1 MIHRNLTAMDSRFS
15 LTSASP
21 NTTSSLF
28 HFHDYAIRTDVDPQ
42 GNPWFVASDV
52 CAALEIKNSRQALAK
67 LDSDEKGVISSD
79 TLGGIQSIATVNE
92 AGLYE
97 LIFRSRKPE
106 AKNFKRWVKHTVL
119 PTIRK
124 DGLYVLG
131 EEKLFAECATD
142 AELEEAFAKAQA
154 RVAELFNEK
163 ASRQMARHIEEREAR
178 SLFYKTMNRGRVRR
192 RKGPKQLSK

>member
-1 MIHRNLTAMDSRFS
+1 MDSHFP

-21 NTTSSLF
+21 YTIPSLF
-28 HFHDYAIRTDVDPQ
+28 HFNDNAIRTNVDAQ
-42 GNPWFVASDV
+42 GNPWFVAADV
-52 CAALEIKNSRQALAK
+52 CAALDIKNSRQALAK
-67 LDSDEKGVISSD
+67 LDDDEKGVISSD

-119 PTIRK
+119 PTLRK

-131 EEKLFAECATD
+131 EENLFAECATD
-142 AELEEAFAKAQA
+142 AELEEAFVKAQA
-154 RVAELFNEK
+154 RVTELLDEK
-163 ASRQMARHIEEREAR
+163 ASRQRARHIEERDAR
-178 SLFYKTMNRGRVRR
+178 SLFHKTMNRGRVRR
-192 RKGPKQLSK
+192 RRGPKQLSR